1 MISVIVAT
9 RNRHRELRR
18 LLESLRA
25 TRPPSR
31 EWELI
36 VVDNDSPDDTAT
48 VLREMQQDRR
58 LPLRPIRESRLG
70 KALACNR
77 AICASRGSLLFFTDD
92 DTIVDPDW
100 LVNMERATVR
110 WADAGGFGGRV
121 IAVEDRPRPAWFT
134 AERPLRSCTG
144 GVVAFDLGDEP
155 VDLAWGSFP
164 APVGANL
171 ACRRETFAR
180 HGLFREDLGPGPLG
194 YHGDDT
200 EFANRIR
207 RRGTKIMYVA
217 DAVVRHP
224 VDPHRMGRGYQ
235 LRWSYR
241 LGRTS
246 ARLGRRPAGARRA
259 KGVPVYLVRMLLRET
274 MSLGRAALWGGPT
287 ERHRRMHLVAA
298 RMGTIRELLSLPE
311 DFDPT
316 RHVPLLERPMG
327 TPPPEGSS

>member
-1 MISVIVAT
+1 MISVIVAN

-121 IAVEDRPRPAWFT
+121 IAVEDRPRPVWFT

-180 HGLFREDLGPGPLG
+180 HGLFREDLSRRRHRVRQPHPPAWDQD
-194 YHGDDT
+194 HV
-200 EFANRIR
+200 RCR
-207 RRGTKIMYVA
+207 RRGPSSRGSAPDGAGLSAT
-217 DAVVRHP
+217 VVVPARP
-224 VDPHRMGRGYQ
+224 YLGPPRQAAGRGPPGEG
-235 LRWSYR
+235 RAR
-241 LGRTS
+241 LSRPHAS
-246 ARLGRRPAGARRA
+246 ARDDIARPCG
-259 KGVPVYLVRMLLRET
+259 PV
-274 MSLGRAALWGGPT
+274 GRADGEAPAHAPGGGTNGHDP
-287 ERHRRMHLVAA
+287 RAA
-298 RMGTIRELLSLPE
+298 IAP
-311 DFDPT
+311 
-316 RHVPLLERPMG
+316 
-327 TPPPEGSS
+327 